1 MSLRGRLGLSNAA
14 TPAAAARALA
24 QYAKGVGPA
33 PPGWRADPRSEQRM
47 TVLLSVQ
54 ALTKAYGP
62 RPLFADLSFDL
73 RASERVGLIGPNGAG
88 KSTLLKILAGREE
101 PDAGTRTGRRTAR
114 LGYVAQDDAFAPGQ
128 TARAVVLAALAGERV
143 EDHER
148 DVRAAATLTQVGF
161 TNPDQPADTLS
172 GGWRKRLALARE
184 LARRPDL
191 LLLDEPTNHL
201 DLPGIAWLARL
212 LRAGPFGYL
221 VATHDRAFLRAVA
234 DEVMELSRAYPDG
247 YFRAPGGYDDFADKR
262 EAYLDAQARRRE
274 AVANQVRRETEWLSR
289 KESAQRRKSRSRIEE
304 AGRRREELAEL
315 QSRTAAAGAAG
326 IDFVASGRPTR
337 KLLVATGIAKTL
349 GGRPLFAGLDVT
361 LTPGAKLG
369 LLGPN
374 GSGKSTLLRVLAG
387 EADPDAGAMTR
398 ADGLQAVVFE
408 QGRTALDP
416 TAPLR
421 TALCPNGDTVGYRDR
436 RLHVVA
442 WAKQFLFRPEQ
453 LDVPVGD
460 LSGGEQARV
469 RIAQL
474 MLRTADV
481 LFLDEP
487 TNDLDIPAL
496 EVLEDSLTE
505 FPGALVLVSHDRELM
520 DRLCTEYVGLD
531 GRGGAA
537 GYLSVDQWLVAFEQD
552 SRGAGTEAEVKKAK
566 PPGPPPRPPAAK
578 AKKLSFREQQEW
590 DGMEAAILAAE
601 GLVADRQAAVAEVA
615 GAGHVALADACR
627 ALEDAQR
634 AVERLY
640 ARWQE
645 LEGKRGPAP

>member
-1 MSLRGRLGLSNAA
+1 MS
-14 TPAAAARALA
+14 
-24 QYAKGVGPA
+24 
-33 PPGWRADPRSEQRM
+33 
-47 TVLLSVQ
+47 VLLSVQ
-54 ALTKAYGP
+54 GLTKAYGP

-73 RASERVGLIGPNGAG
+73 RAGERVGLIGPNGAG

-101 PDAGTRTGRRTAR
+101 SDAGTRTCRRTAC
-114 LGYVAQDDAFAPGQ
+114 LAYVAQDDVFAPGE
-128 TARAVVLAALAGERV
+128 TPRTVVLAALAVEPI

-148 DVRAAATLTQVGF
+148 EVRAAATLTQVGF
-161 TNPDQPADTLS
+161 TDLDRPADTLS

-212 LRAGPFGYL
+212 LRAAPFGYL

-247 YFRAPGGYDDFADKR
+247 FFRAPGNYDDFADKR
-262 EAYLDAQARRRE
+262 EAFLDAQARRRE
-274 AVANQVRRETEWLSR
+274 AVANQVRRETEWLGR

-304 AGRRREELAEL
+304 AGRRRQELADL
-315 QSRTAAAGAAG
+315 QYRTAAAGAAG

-337 KLLVATGIAKTL
+337 KLLVASGITKSL
-349 GGRPLFAGLDVT
+349 GGKPLFAGMDVT

-369 LLGPN
+369 LLGSN
-374 GSGKSTLLRVLAG
+374 GSGKTTLLRVLAG
-387 EADPDAGAMTR
+387 AADPDAGTVTR
-398 ADGLQAVVFE
+398 ADGLQEAVFE

-416 TAPLR
+416 AALLR
-421 TALCPNGDTVGYRDR
+421 TALCPNGDSVVYRDR
-436 RLHVVA
+436 RMHVVA
-442 WAKQFLFRPEQ
+442 WAKQFLFRTEQ

-474 MLRTADV
+474 MIRPADV

-496 EVLEDSLTE
+496 EVLEDSLEE

-520 DRLCTEYVGLD
+520 DRLCTEYIGLD

-537 GYLSVDQWLVAFEQD
+537 IYASVDQWLAALESD
-552 SRGAGTEAEVKKAK
+552 NRHLEAEARKAK
-566 PPGPPPRPPAAK
+566 PLGPTPRPMVTK
-578 AKKLSFREQQEW
+578 SKKLSFHEQQEW
-590 DGMEAAILAAE
+590 DGMEAAILVAE
-601 GLVADRQAAVAEVA
+601 EAVADRQAAVERAA
-615 GAGHVALADACR
+615 GESHVGMADACR

-634 AVERLY
+634 TVERLY
-640 ARWQE
+640 ARWQD
-645 LEGKRGPAP
+645 LEAKRGLTQ